1 MLYSHSMEV
10 SIAYNEFLY
19 RKRMEMGLSKRKF
32 AKLLNVPPL
41 FYSYYEN
48 GYVKPGKKYV
58 ERISKALGIDYSI
71 YLEGVSSYPAPLPE
85 KTGWFV
91 NLYQKLLSKL
101 YVKIGILVLLFASI
115 GLTVFGFC
123 RYGYVMDHATNFYG
137 ERYLTFAYTM
147 REKGGMTVSLLHEMT
162 RPEIHSSKDGRFV
175 SISTS
180 TEDYAIRS
188 LNAYA
193 CYSNDT
199 ENVYYIIPNDA
210 KKALTT
216 IQFQY
221 IDRETLLKYTNT
233 IEKNGNEFTFGN
245 SLYDG
250 SYNSYASDSEV
261 YLKLKDKALEH
272 VNELN
277 DAFTSLI
284 KEKLD
289 LDYNF
294 YDELLVDHAE
304 SATENLYAE
313 ISSLGM
319 GIGGV
324 ILTGGFLFFILFAI
338 FFGGKSKKKL
348 VKEAAREAKLANDV
362 PISRSYKTPRKDIR
376 FFPFVPETVYEILGI
391 FLVFFGSIRIILYTV
406 NLFSFAGIDQSGFES
421 TSMSLFMYFTVGMFL
436 LYFIDF
442 DIFLDDRRS
451 LRNFFLYA
459 IVFFGLYILEATMVD
474 YFSKTR
480 GIAKIVDLFYVIPNN
495 FSTIACYFGIMVFL
509 FYSPK
514 WMDTKKKTIL
524 FRCLSI
530 LPLAWILI
538 STIIF
543 QNYKKWGI
551 EFNTWQVYFFNS
563 ERPQF
568 SLLCCSYLV
577 GLYFLRLFFKHR
589 YGPDVAARFFNGN
602 KFYFLKN
609 ILVCVIICAL
619 SLSEYLLAHSTKGNR
634 GLGGYWEI
642 IYLAPMLLF
651 YHPHFGMRNK
661 PLDYFTLILY
671 GVFFAMGY
679 IFAGLVVIS
688 SIMLS

>member
-1 MLYSHSMEV
+1 MEI
-10 SIAYNEFLY
+10 SLAYNEFLY
-19 RKRMEMGLSKRKF
+19 RKRMETGLSRRKF
-32 AKLLNVPPL
+32 AKFLHVPPL

-58 ERISKALGIDYSI
+58 KRISEALGIDYSI

-91 NLYQKLLSKL
+91 KLYQKLLSKL
-101 YVKIGILVLLFASI
+101 YIKIGILVLLFASI
-115 GLTVFGFC
+115 GLSIFGFC
-123 RYGYVMDHATNFYG
+123 RYCYVMDHATEFYN

-147 REKGGMTVSLLHEMT
+147 REKGGSTVSLLHEMT
-162 RPEIHSSKDGRFV
+162 RPEIHSSSDGKFY

-193 CYSNDT
+193 CYSNED

-221 IDRETLLKYTNT
+221 IDRKTLVKYTNT
-233 IEKNGNEFTFGN
+233 IEKKDNEFTFGN
-245 SLYDG
+245 ELYDG
-250 SYNSYASDSEV
+250 AYTYYYSDSDV
-261 YLKLKDKALEH
+261 YQKLQAKALEH

-277 DAFTSLI
+277 DSFTSLI

-294 YDELLVDHAE
+294 YNELLVDHAD
-304 SATENLYAE
+304 SATDNLYAE
-313 ISSLGM
+313 VSSLGM
-319 GIGGV
+319 GIGGA
-324 ILTGGFLFFILFAI
+324 ILAGGFLFSILFAI
-338 FFGGKSKKKL
+338 FFGGKSKRRL
-348 VKEAAREAKLANDV
+348 AKEAVREPKLADDV
-362 PISRSYKTPRKDIR
+362 EISRSYKTPRKDIR
-376 FFPFVPETVYEILGI
+376 FYPFIPETFYEILGI
-391 FLVFFGSIRIILYTV
+391 ILVFFGSIRIILYTM

-459 IVFFGLYILEATMVD
+459 IVFFGLYIIEATLVD

-509 FYSPK
+509 FYSPE
-514 WMDTKKKTIL
+514 WMNTKKKTIA
-524 FRCLSI
+524 FRCCSI

-568 SLLCCSYLV
+568 SLLCCSYLI
-577 GLYFLRLFFKHR
+577 GLYFLRLYFINR
-589 YGPDVAARFFNGN
+589 YGKAVAMRFFNGN
-602 KFYFLKN
+602 KFYFMKN
-609 ILVCVIICAL
+609 LLVCVIICIL
-619 SLSEYLLAHSTKGNR
+619 SLTEYLLAHSNKGNR

-642 IYLAPMLLF
+642 IYLAPILLF

-671 GVFFAMGY
+671 GIFFAMGY
-679 IFAGLVVIS
+679 VFAGLIVIT
-688 SIMLS
+688 SITLS